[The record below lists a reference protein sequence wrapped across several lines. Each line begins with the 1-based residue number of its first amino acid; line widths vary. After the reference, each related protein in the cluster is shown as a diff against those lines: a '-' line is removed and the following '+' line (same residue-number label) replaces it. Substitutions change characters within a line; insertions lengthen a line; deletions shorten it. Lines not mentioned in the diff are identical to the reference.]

1 MRGYRGQVHL
11 ESGAPVGGDGSTLRA
26 LSAAGLISQ
35 KRLGELMELGEM
47 RNRLVRSG
55 GEEILEI
62 DRETVDRLKQ
72 ARSGIESQLEA
83 S

>member
-1 MRGYRGQVHL
+1 MK
-11 ESGAPVGGDGSTLRA
+11 A

-35 KRLGELMELGEM
+35 KRLGELMELREM
-47 RNRLVRSG
+47 RDRLVRSD

-83 S
+83 G

>member
-1 MRGYRGQVHL
+1 MK
-11 ESGAPVGGDGSTLRA
+11 A

-35 KRLGELMELGEM
+35 KRLGELMELREM
-47 RNRLVRSG
+47 RDRLVRSG

-83 S
+83 G

>member
-1 MRGYRGQVHL
+1 
-11 ESGAPVGGDGSTLRA
+11 
-26 LSAAGLISQ
+26 
-35 KRLGELMELGEM
+35 MELGEM

-55 GEEILEI
+55 GEGILEI

-83 S
+83 G